1 MHKAEIIAIGD
12 ELLNGD
18 VENTT
23 TPFIIDQIR
32 SLGYDL
38 IRATTVG
45 DETDRIARAVQGA
58 LGAAEIV
65 ILTGG
70 LGPTPDDI
78 TREAL
83 AKAIDS
89 PLEFKPEL
97 WQEIQRLFEQRGKST
112 PPANI
117 NQAYLPFHAQA
128 VPNSVGTACGIIVEH
143 HEAAIILLPGPPHEL
158 RRMWL
163 DSIQP
168 YLERCYPAN
177 PLDQQQSRLFKIY
190 GLGESEVMERLG
202 RLLEATRE
210 MSVQFGFY
218 PRAGEVHITIKA
230 CGAGQETGALLD
242 HLSVSL
248 QNLLG
253 ADLYGIGDDTLPAIT
268 GALLK
273 ERQQTVATAES
284 CTGGLVAHYLTGV
297 PGSSD
302 YFRGG
307 IVAYQNEIKKK
318 LLGVS
323 GETIDNFGVVS
334 EQTVMAMATGA
345 RAALGADFG
354 IATSGIAGPAGGTP
368 ELPVGTVYAGLAT
381 PDGQSATKIFLPR
394 SSRGLIKTM
403 ASKKAID
410 LLRRY
415 LIDHQV
421 SNGQ

>member
-1 MHKAEIIAIGD
+1 MTRAEIIAIGD
-12 ELLNGD
+12 ELLSGD

-23 TPFIIDQIR
+23 TPFIIEQIR
-32 SLGYDL
+32 LLGYDL

-58 LGAAEIV
+58 LGVAEIV

-83 AKAIDS
+83 SKAIDT
-89 PLEFKPEL
+89 PLEFRPEL
-97 WQEIQRLFEQRGKST
+97 WQEIQGLFEQRGRST

-117 NQAYLPFHAQA
+117 NQAYLPCHAQA
-128 VPNSVGTACGIIVEH
+128 VPNAVGTACGIIVEH
-143 HEAAIILLPGPPHEL
+143 RDTAIIVLPGPPHEL

-163 DSIQP
+163 DSVQP
-168 YLERCYPAN
+168 YLERRYPPN
-177 PLDQQQSRLFKIY
+177 SLERQQSRILKIY
-190 GLGESEVMERLG
+190 GLGESDVMEKLRHILDV
-202 RLLEATRE
+202 TRE
-210 MSVQFGFY
+210 TDVRFGFY
-218 PRAGEVHITIKA
+218 PRAGEVHITIKT
-230 CGAGQETGALLD
+230 AGSQHETGVLLD

-253 ADLYGIGDDTLPAIT
+253 TDFYGMGEDTLPAVT

-273 ERQQTVATAES
+273 ERHQTVATAES

-297 PGSSD
+297 PGSSG

-307 IVAYQNEIKKK
+307 IVAYHREIKEK
-318 LLGVS
+318 LLGVP
-323 GETIDNFGVVS
+323 GETIDDYGVVS
-334 EQTVMAMATGA
+334 EETAMAMATGA
-345 RAALGADFG
+345 RRALDADFG
-354 IATSGIAGPAGGTP
+354 IATTGIAGPDGGTS

-381 PDGQSATKIFLPR
+381 PDGQSASKFFLPR
-394 SSRGLIKTM
+394 MSRGLVKTM

-415 LIDHQV
+415 LIEGKQ
-421 SNGQ
+421 

>member
-12 ELLNGD
+12 ELLSGD

-32 SLGYDL
+32 SLGYEL

-117 NQAYLPFHAQA
+117 NQAYLPYHAQA

-163 DSIQP
+163 DSVQP
-168 YLERCYPAN
+168 YLERRYPAN
-177 PLDQQQSRLFKIY
+177 SLDRQQSRVLKIY
-190 GLGESEVMERLG
+190 GLGESEVMERLR
-202 RLLEATRE
+202 RLLDATRE
-210 MSVQFGFY
+210 TGVGFGFY
-218 PRAGEVHITIKA
+218 PRAGEVHITMKA
-230 CGAGQETGALLD
+230 AGAGHETGALLD

-253 ADLYGIGDDTLPAIT
+253 TDLYGMGEDTLPAIT

-273 ERQQTVATAES
+273 ERHQTVATAES

-307 IVAYQNEIKKK
+307 IVAYHSEIKEK

-323 GETIDNFGVVS
+323 RETIDNFGVVS
-334 EQTVMAMATGA
+334 EQTAMAMAAGA
-345 RAALGADFG
+345 RTALGADFG
-354 IATSGIAGPAGGTP
+354 IATTGIAGPAGGTP
-368 ELPVGTVYAGLAT
+368 ELPVGTIYAGLAT
-381 PDGQSATKIFLPR
+381 PDGQSASKIFMPR
-394 SSRGLIKTM
+394 MSRGLVKTM

-421 SNGQ
+421 SNE

>member
-12 ELLNGD
+12 ELLSGD

-58 LGAAEIV
+58 LGAAEVV

-83 AKAIDS
+83 AKALDS

-97 WQEIQRLFEQRGKST
+97 WQEIQRLFEQRGKAT

-143 HEAAIILLPGPPHEL
+143 HETAIIVLPGPPHEL

-168 YLERCYPAN
+168 YLERRYPAN
-177 PLDQQQSRLFKIY
+177 PFDQQQSRLCKIY
-190 GLGESEVMERLG
+190 GLGESEVIEKLR

-210 MSVQFGFY
+210 TNVRFGFY
-218 PRAGEVHITIKA
+218 PRAGELQIIIKA
-230 CGAGQETGALLD
+230 GGAGPETGVLLD
-242 HLSVSL
+242 HLAISL

-253 ADLYGIGDDTLPAIT
+253 TDLYGMGEDTLPSIT

-307 IVAYQNEIKKK
+307 IVAYQNEIKEN

-323 GETIDNFGVVS
+323 GETIDSFGVVS
-334 EQTVMAMATGA
+334 EQTVMAMAAGA
-345 RAALGADFG
+345 RTALGADFG

-368 ELPVGTVYAGLAT
+368 ELPVGTVYVGLAT
-381 PDGQSATKIFLPR
+381 PDGQSASKIFMPR
-394 SSRGLIKTM
+394 ASRGLIQTM

-410 LLRRY
+410 LLRRC
-415 LIDHQV
+415 LIERNVQAL
-421 SNGQ
+421 